1 MKTNN
6 NKIDRNVKTQSNR
19 SLPNETTAK
28 QMNISIF

>member
-6 NKIDRNVKTQSNR
+6 NRIDCDVKTQSNR
-19 SLPNETTAK
+19 SLPNVTTAK